1 MKNAIV
7 IIPTYN
13 EAETIT
19 HTLEVVF
26 GQVADIPNWKVSIL
40 VVDDTSPD
48 GTHELVR
55 KLQAKMPKLKLFVNE
70 KKSGLGGAYLKGM
83 SYAFDKL
90 GADVVFSFDADL
102 SHDPTKIPLLLEK
115 IDAGFDMAI
124 GSRYIPG
131 GGIPENWGIHRKFL
145 SVVGNLFIMI
155 LMTDFSVH
163 DWTSGYRAITKKVFS
178 AVRDEMHSERFAG
191 YTFQVAFMLK
201 TLRKGF
207 SVAEVAYKFKDR
219 TAGKSKMGPEYLI
232 NNLIFLLR
240 IRLQEILAHRI
251 FKFAVVGLL
260 GAVVQLGSLQLWR
273 LLLPFQVAYFAS
285 VECAVLSNFI
295 LSNLWTF
302 SDRRLHLSE
311 LPKKFLHFNVASSG
325 SIIIQQILAFVSE
338 VLLGIRPL
346 FTIPFTS
353 SVVDSGTITA
363 VVGIFLGMFWN
374 FFAYDKLIWKK
385 KQSQS

>member
-1 MKNAIV
+1 MQQAVI

-26 GQVADIPNWKVSIL
+26 DTVKSIPGWQVSVL

-48 GTHELVR
+48 KTSELVEQ
-55 KLQAKMPKLKLFVNE
+55 LQKRMPKLELLINA
-70 KKSGLGGAYLKGM
+70 KKAGLGSAYLKGM
-83 SYAFDKL
+83 QHAFSKL

-102 SHDPTKIPLLLEK
+102 SHDPTKIPLLLQK
-115 IDAGFDMAI
+115 IDGGADMAI
-124 GSRYIPG
+124 GSRYIEG

-163 DWTSGYRAITKKVFS
+163 DWTSGYRAITKKVFN
-178 AVRDEMHSERFAG
+178 AVEDEMHSERFAG

-219 TAGKSKMGPEYLI
+219 TAGKSKMGPEYII

-240 IRLQEILAHRI
+240 IRAQEIVAHRI
-251 FKFAVVGLL
+251 FKFAVVGGL
-260 GAVVQLGSLQLWR
+260 GAIVQLGSLQLWR
-273 LLLPFQVAYFAS
+273 LFLPFQVAYFAS

-302 SDRRLHLSE
+302 ADRRIQLKE
-311 LPKKFLHFNVASSG
+311 VPKKLLHFNIASSG
-325 SIIIQQILAFVSE
+325 SMIIQQLLALIGEFTI
-338 VLLGIRPL
+338 GIRPI
-346 FTIPFTS
+346 FTVPLIAV
-353 SVVDSGTITA
+353 VVDSGSIIA
-363 VVGIFLGMFWN
+363 VLGIFLGMFWN

-385 KQSQS
+385 KVSS